1 MAKKGRHRKGGRTTP
16 KGTQPQS
23 SRPKHREG
31 GGERREREL
40 DLMGNVRRALRDD
53 HPLGLL
59 ALVSS
64 LLTVVDPR
72 QAGPMERSRSDA
84 DDRLSRDELVRSFLE
99 IDRPE
104 TSVLL
109 SVIGTMSADELERAR
124 IWRELE
130 TRRDDL
136 PGWVVGLGLT
146 TAYRATEM
154 VHVLGDGDNVI
165 VGARFP
171 TGEALSTVVYIDHN
185 MGTLVK
191 DAFVV
196 PEPIDELVAIMRSKT
211 DDPDTAW
218 NDINPADARV
228 RVDEAIALGAMTFP
242 PFETE
247 TWPVCRPIV
256 EWINGLLPAR
266 GTGYERPEWDDDA
279 RLDLTQR
286 FFASPFAD
294 GLEHTDY
301 RDLFDSVLWFAC
313 DYGPGDP
320 LRWSP
325 VAVEIILADWIP
337 RKIVADAALLSLA
350 PRVLRAFV
358 RFCHDERGVRA
369 ELTDETVAAI
379 DEWEPE
385 YQRITRAPR
394 ARGPDAI
401 LAAIGAFD
409 PDEPG
414 LRFDED
420 LETLNEIML
429 EVLGRAVGGAKAL
442 ADLTDRP
449 LPDEPFAWDGV
460 ADDIQPRVAEVLALC
475 DRCCDDLLD
484 TEYRTTCRRLLTRVA
499 AGDPA
504 VFRRKSRPEGTAAAV
519 CWIVGKANEL
529 FRPWGG
535 GLLIKEL
542 MAHFGIRQGGV
553 SQRAGTLLKAGR
565 FETHVYGDVSL
576 GSPDFLV
583 SSYRRELIE
592 HRERYHPE
600 SG

>member
-1 MAKKGRHRKGGRTTP
+1 
-16 KGTQPQS
+16 
-23 SRPKHREG
+23 
-31 GGERREREL
+31 
-40 DLMGNVRRALRDD
+40 
-53 HPLGLL
+53 
-59 ALVSS
+59 

-72 QAGPMERSRSDA
+72 RVSPIDRSRSDA
-84 DDRLSRDELVRSFLE
+84 DDRVSRDELVRSFLE

-109 SVIGTMSADELERAR
+109 AVIATMSADELERAR

-130 TRRDDL
+130 TRRDEL

-146 TAYRATEM
+146 AAHRAVEM
-154 VHVLGDGDNVI
+154 VHVFGDGDNVI
-165 VGARFP
+165 VGARLP
-171 TGEALSTVVYIDHN
+171 TGEELSTVVYIDHN

-196 PEPIDELVAIMRSKT
+196 AEPLDDLVALMRSKT

-218 NDINPADARV
+218 NDIAPADARV
-228 RVDEAIALGAMTFP
+228 RVDEAIELGAMTFP

-256 EWINGLLPAR
+256 EWINGLLPAG
-266 GTGYERPEWDDDA
+266 GTGYQRPEWDDDA
-279 RLDLTQR
+279 RRALEQR
-286 FFASPFAD
+286 FFSSPFAH
-294 GLEHTDY
+294 GLEHADC

-337 RKIVADAALLSLA
+337 RKIVADPAHLSLA
-350 PRVLRAFV
+350 PALLRAFV
-358 RFCHDERGVRA
+358 RFGHHEQGIRA
-369 ELTDETVAAI
+369 ELTDETLAAI

-385 YQRITRAPR
+385 YQRIIRAPR
-394 ARGPDAI
+394 PHGPAAL
-401 LAAIGAFD
+401 LAAIGALD
-409 PDEPG
+409 SDEPWLG
-414 LRFDED
+414 LDEE
-420 LETLNEIML
+420 LETVDEIML
-429 EVLGRAVGGAKAL
+429 EVLGRAVGGAEAL
-442 ADLTDRP
+442 ANLTDRV
-449 LPDEPFAWDGV
+449 LPDEPFSWDGI
-460 ADDIQPRVAEVLALC
+460 ADDIRPRVAEILVFC
-475 DRCCDDLLD
+475 DRGCDELLD
-484 TEYRTTCRRLLTRVA
+484 TEYRTACRRLLARVA
-499 AGDPA
+499 TGDPT
-504 VFRRKSRPEGTAAAV
+504 VFRRKGRPEGTAAAV
-519 CWIVGKANEL
+519 CWIVGKANER

-535 GLLIKEL
+535 GLLVKDL

-553 SQRAGTLLKAGR
+553 SQRAGTLLKAGD

-583 SSYRRELIE
+583 SSYRREIIE
-592 HRERYHPE
+592 RRARYHSE